1 MCEHAPV
8 TDSAAP
14 AEDNAAAFEQLLQT
28 IDRLSDDE
36 RCRSQHFESL
46 ICDFLTQDP
55 LWSDQFSA
63 VQSYAQWVELY
74 RGDPRVAA
82 LAAALGHSDTDIDLV
97 GTNAA
102 DGRFTA
108 IRCKYYPPDAS
119 VSREGIDAFISAT
132 NDPELFT
139 GRMLVTT
146 SSHFTERARHGLRD
160 KYPPV
165 VMLLTR
171 RELAQARLDWRQYL
185 QGRVQLTPPRQL
197 RGYQMQAVKAALA
210 GLQEHERGQLI
221 MACGAGK
228 TFIAL
233 RLTEELTHGHG
244 LVLFVVPT
252 LSLLNRSLGEWKRH
266 STRPLTALAV
276 CTEQD
281 AGRTG
286 THDSADITRPDE
298 LPYPAAANAAALA
311 ANFAELR
318 LRRRDGGGLY
328 VIFATYQSLGVVSEA
343 QHSYGLG
350 DFELIICDEAH
361 HTAGFCGGAADRDL
375 LFARVHDAGFVRGAR
390 RLYMTATPR
399 VYGENHRKHEAEGQ
413 LAMLCTMDDERLF
426 GPVFHTFFFDEALR
440 QGCLVDYRVIV
451 LALSCEALG
460 TDFGQ
465 VAARVHKHNR
475 FKLSHAAR
483 IIGCYRALAKQDLEE
498 HGLNDDPAPMRRA
511 VAYAQSIRPGAGT
524 SDVISSLQFS
534 RDFTATVGNFR
545 LAELARCQDET
556 QHQGVEQRYT
566 LTCRCEHIDG
576 GMDALEKERHLSWLR
591 GEPAAGEC
599 RILFNARCLSGG
611 TDVPALD
618 AVIFLAPRRSAGD
631 IMQAV
636 RQVLHPAE
644 GKKYGYIILPLVI
657 PEDLGSNAAVHADGK
672 DLSTLVQVMG
682 ALRSLDAGFGS
693 GGGGQPQPDASG
705 NIEVLAYTR
714 QPRTSGAAG
723 GGEPGGGAE
732 HGTAQAGAVVQSGH
746 AGRNHA
752 AEEYLTALMHSKL
765 AGRP

>member
-1 MCEHAPV
+1 MCEHAPI
-8 TDSAAP
+8 TDPAAP
-14 AEDNAAAFEQLLQT
+14 ADDNAAAFEQLLQT

-36 RCRSQHFESL
+36 RCRSQHFERL

-55 LWSDQFSA
+55 LWSDQFTA

-74 RGDPRVAA
+74 RGDSRVAA
-82 LAAALGHSDTDIDLV
+82 LAAALGHSHTDIDLV

-185 QGRVQLTPPRQL
+185 QGQVHLTPPRRL
-197 RGYQMQAVKAALA
+197 HGYQMQAVEAALA
-210 GLQEHERGQLI
+210 GLRKHERGQLI

-233 RLTEELTHGHG
+233 RLTEELTHSHG

-252 LSLLNRSLGEWKRH
+252 LSLLCRSLSEWKRH
-266 STRPLTALAV
+266 STQPLTALAV
-276 CTEQD
+276 CSQQD
-281 AGRTG
+281 AGRRG
-286 THDSADITRPDE
+286 TNDSADITSPDE
-298 LPYPAAANAAALA
+298 LPYPAAASAVALA
-311 ANFAELR
+311 ASLTELR
-318 LRRRDGGGLY
+318 QRRRAGGGLY
-328 VIFATYQSLGVVSEA
+328 VIFTTYRSLGMISEA

-361 HTAGFCGGAADRDL
+361 HTAGLYSGARDRDL
-375 LFARVHDAGFVRGAR
+375 RFTRVHDTDFVRSAR

-399 VYGENHRKHEAEGQ
+399 VYGEKPGAEGQ
-413 LAMLCTMDDERLF
+413 MAMLCSMDDERIF
-426 GPVFHTFFFDEALR
+426 GPVFHTFCFDEARR
-440 QGCLVDYRVIV
+440 QGCLVDCRVIV
-451 LALSCEALG
+451 LALSREALG

-465 VAARVHKHNR
+465 VAARIHKHNR
-475 FKLSHAAR
+475 LNLSHAAR
-483 IIGCYRALAKQDLEE
+483 IIGCYRALSRQDLEE
-498 HGLNDDPAPMRRA
+498 HGLNDDHAPMRRA
-511 VAYAQSIRPGAGT
+511 VAFAQCIRPGAGT
-524 SDVISSLQFS
+524 SDVTSSLQFS

-545 LAELARCQDET
+545 LTELARCQDEA
-556 QHQGVEQRYT
+556 QHQSVEQRYT

-591 GEPAAGEC
+591 GDPAAGEC

-611 TDVPALD
+611 TDMLALD
-618 AVIFLAPRRSAGD
+618 AVIFLGPRRSAGEVVHA
-631 IMQAV
+631 I
-636 RQVLHPAE
+636 RQVLHPAA
-644 GKKYGYIILPLVI
+644 GKKRGYIILPLVI
-657 PEDLGSNAAVHADGK
+657 PEDLGVNAAVHADGG

-682 ALRSLDAGFGS
+682 ALRSLDAGRGS
-693 GGGGQPQPDASG
+693 AGVGQPQSDDAG
-705 NIEVLAYTR
+705 YLEVLAYTR
-714 QPRTSGAAG
+714 QPRASGMAG
-723 GGEPGGGAE
+723 GGEPGGSAE
-732 HGTAQAGAVVQSGH
+732 HVTAQADAAAQSGQ
-746 AGRNHA
+746 AGRSHA
-752 AEEYLTALMHSKL
+752 AEEYLASLMLSKL
-765 AGRP
+765 SGQS